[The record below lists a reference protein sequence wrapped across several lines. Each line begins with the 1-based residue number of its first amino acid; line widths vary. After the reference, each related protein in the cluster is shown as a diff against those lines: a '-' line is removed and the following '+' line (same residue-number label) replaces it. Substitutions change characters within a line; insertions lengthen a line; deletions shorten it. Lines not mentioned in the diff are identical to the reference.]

1 MHLRHSIALAL
12 VLSSSAALAVP
23 ASAAGSMQNWN
34 TTPEQGT
41 SSVQR
46 NYSSHVSGHNG
57 FSATTDTT
65 GYGSSSLFGTYNSND
80 NGFGAIPNRDANVES
95 KGLSTGQAE
104 NGTQAGGAQGGGTQG
119 GAAQNGAGQRTTGD
133 GDGLLDMRSEGR
145 GFTTLAAGADN
156 DTDWSWLGLLGLLG
170 LAGLRGRSRQDQF

>member
-12 VLSSSAALAVP
+12 ILSSSAALAVP
-23 ASAAGSMQNWN
+23 AAAAGSMQNWS

-46 NYSSHVSGHNG
+46 NYSSHISGHNG
-57 FSATTDTT
+57 FSATTDTS

-95 KGLSTGQAE
+95 KGLSTRQAE
-104 NGTQAGGAQGGGTQG
+104 NGTGTGAPGGTAYPNHTAG
-119 GAAQNGAGQRTTGD
+119 NAAGTGD
-133 GDGLLDMRSEGR
+133 GHFGMRSAGN
-145 GFTTLAAGADN
+145 GAHLLAA
-156 DTDWSWLGLLGLLG
+156 DTDHDTNWSWLGLLGLLG
-170 LAGLRGRSRQDQF
+170 LAGLRGRNTENQY